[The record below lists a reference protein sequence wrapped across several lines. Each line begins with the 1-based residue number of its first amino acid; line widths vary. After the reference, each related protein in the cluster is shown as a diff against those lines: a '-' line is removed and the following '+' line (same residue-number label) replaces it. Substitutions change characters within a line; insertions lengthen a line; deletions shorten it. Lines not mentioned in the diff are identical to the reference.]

1 MTWFQSRRSAVTA
14 RRGIVATSQP
24 LAAQIGLRV
33 LQEGGHAVDAAVATS
48 AALGVV
54 EPHNTGIG
62 GDLFALVWDAGRR
75 EVVALN
81 GSGRAGRAA
90 SIEDLHRRGF
100 DRMPAE
106 GEGAGASVTVP
117 GTVDGWTVLLEHY
130 GRMSLGELLAPAIG
144 LADSGFVL
152 PEVIA
157 AAWRDAE
164 PKLRRLASGTELLVD
179 GRAPRFGE
187 VMRLPEL
194 GATLQSIAEGG
205 RDAFYEGEIA
215 LGAAKYVQQHGGFL
229 SAEDFAAHHSTWD
242 EAIRTDYRD
251 ATVWECPPNGQGL
264 AALMALNIA
273 EGFDLHAMG
282 PRSADRYHHLIE
294 SMRLAFA
301 DALRYVADPA
311 EASVP
316 VQGLLSKTYA
326 GRRRAL
332 IDPGRAMSGVDFG
345 NPHGT
350 SDTVYLSAVDG
361 EGNACSLINSL
372 YEDFGSGL
380 VVPGTGMALQNRG
393 ANFSLDPRHP
403 NVLAGG
409 KRPYHTIIPAL
420 ATRGGDLWLSFG
432 VMGGFQQPQGHLQ
445 VISNLVDFGMDPQS
459 ALDALRFRID
469 VTGSGEVGLEAG
481 VSSDVAKVLEARGH
495 GVRIFDGYERAHFG
509 GGQIIARD
517 PRSGALVAGS
527 EPRSDGA
534 AVGW

>member
-24 LAAQIGLRV
+24 LAAQVGLRV
-33 LQEGGHAVDAAVATS
+33 LQDGGHAVDAAVATS

-75 EVVALN
+75 EVAALN
-81 GSGRAGRAA
+81 ASGRAGRAA
-90 SIEDLHRRGF
+90 SVEDLRRRGF
-100 DRMPAE
+100 ESMPAA

-117 GTVDGWTVLLEHY
+117 GTVDGWTALLERY
-130 GRMSLGELLAPAIG
+130 GRMRLPDLLAPAIE
-144 LADSGFVL
+144 LALEGFVL

-157 AAWRDAE
+157 LAWRDAE
-164 PKLRRLASGTELLVD
+164 PKLRRLPSGAELLLD

-187 VMRLPEL
+187 VMRLPAL
-194 GATLQSIAEGG
+194 GATLQAVAEGG
-205 RDAFYEGEIA
+205 RDAFYEGA
-215 LGAAKYVQQHGGFL
+215 LASRAAEYVQRHGGCL
-229 SAEDFAAHHSTWD
+229 SAADFSSHRSTW
-242 EAIRTDYRD
+242 EEPIRSAYRD

-264 AALMALNIA
+264 AALMALDIA
-273 EGFDLHAMG
+273 EGFDLPAMG
-282 PRSADRYHHLIE
+282 PQSPDRYHHLIE

-301 DALRYVADPA
+301 DAFRYIADPA
-311 EASVP
+311 RVHVP
-316 VQGLLSKTYA
+316 VQALLSKTYA
-326 GRRRAL
+326 GRRRAF
-332 IDPGRAMSGVDFG
+332 IDPGRAMAEVDFG
-345 NPHGT
+345 SPGAT
-350 SDTVYLSAVDG
+350 SDTVYLAVIDG

-393 ANFSLDPRHP
+393 ANFSLDPDHP
-403 NVLAGG
+403 NALAGG

-420 ATRGGDLWLSFG
+420 ATRSGDLWLCFG

-445 VISNLVDFGMDPQS
+445 VVSNLVDFDMDPQR

-469 VTGSGEVGLEAG
+469 VTGSGEVGLETG
-481 VSSDVAKVLEARGH
+481 VSPDLVAALEARGH
-495 GVRIFDGYERAHFG
+495 RVRLFDGYERALFG

-517 PRSGALVAGS
+517 PRTGAFVAGS
-527 EPRSDGA
+527 EPRADGA